1 MHTFTSLNKKT
12 LALLLIAATG
22 LPASMAMAQFKVDY
36 AAKAES
42 ASSESKDH
50 SVMIFKEHEGD
61 HVYEIKLENGDVVF
75 ATVDGDELDLDRV
88 KVKAKF
94 ILLIDDDGE
103 VLHKIEMPETPHTTK
118 SWKSKDGDEE
128 IVLNNQKY
136 KVLHENQFFD
146 NGNGEIRIQSAFAPE
161 DGTVTLDLT
170 QIQSPPKVM
179 LGINLSEPSPA
190 LRKHLR
196 LKDGMHAILVENVID
211 GLPAAKAGLEDF
223 DVIVSL
229 DGSDQADGKILGKI
243 LAEKEPGDTLKILV
257 LRGGDKIKLKVKLA
271 SYDGEALGMKSI
283 VIDSF
288 PAPHADDRDG
298 TNLEFFIDEDGD
310 KSGEL
315 IELRNLKGKLRK
327 QFGNSQEQR
336 VMAEEMHKKAL
347 EAMRDAERQ
356 MLEFRDGK
364 LIVRSAEQG
373 EDRWNVLRGRVQNH
387 LNQIAPDGLAPHMEG
402 MEKRLAEL
410 ESRLDRQIDEMS
422 VQMDRLTSMF
432 ERLMNALEDDDD

>member
-1 MHTFTSLNKKT
+1 MYTFTSLNKKT

-36 AAKAES
+36 AAKVES
-42 ASSESKDH
+42 ASPESKDH

-88 KVKAKF
+88 EVKAKF
-94 ILLIDDDGE
+94 IVLIDDDGE
-103 VLHKIEMPETPHTTK
+103 VLHKIEMPQNLHTTK
-118 SWKSKDGDEE
+118 SWRSKDGDKE
-128 IVLNNQKY
+128 IVLNNQRI
-136 KVLHENQFFD
+136 KVLGENQFFGD
-146 NGNGEIRIQSAFAPE
+146 GNGKIHIQSAFAPE
-161 DGTVTLDLT
+161 DGTLRLDLT
-170 QIQSPPKVM
+170 QNQSTPKVM

-190 LRKHLR
+190 LRKHLG
-196 LKDGMHAILVENVID
+196 LKDGLHAILVENVIE
-211 GLPAAKAGLEDF
+211 GLPAARAGLEDF

-243 LAEKEPGDTLKILV
+243 LAKKEPGDILKLIIF
-257 LRGGDKIKLKVKLA
+257 RGGEKVKLKVKLDA
-271 SYDGEALGMKSI
+271 YDAEALG
-283 VIDSF
+283 VNSF
-288 PAPHADDRDG
+288 VLRAPEAPHPVGEEDG
-298 TNLEFFIDEDGD
+298 SNNIEFFFDEDGQGRKLKLELLKD
-310 KSGEL
+310 KLNS
-315 IELRNLKGKLRK
+315 

-336 VMAEEMHKKAL
+336 VMAEKMHKKAL

-364 LIVRSAEQG
+364 LIVRSAEHG
-373 EDRWNVLRGRVQNH
+373 EDRWNVLRDRVQGH
-387 LNQIAPDGLAPHMEG
+387 LNQLAPDGLAPHMAG
-402 MEKRLAEL
+402 MEQRLAEL

-422 VQMDRLTSMF
+422 EQMDRLTSMF